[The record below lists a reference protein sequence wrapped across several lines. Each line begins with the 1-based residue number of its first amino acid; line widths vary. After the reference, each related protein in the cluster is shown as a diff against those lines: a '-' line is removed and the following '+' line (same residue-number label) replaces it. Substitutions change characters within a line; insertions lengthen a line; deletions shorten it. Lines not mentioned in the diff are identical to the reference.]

1 MKSDECYRKKIVDIG
16 FVDPVRVNA
25 QLLLDFPEETEDNLL
40 GYLESQNYKN
50 KILFPY
56 NFG

>member
-1 MKSDECYRKKIVDIG
+1 MKSDECDHKKIVDIG
-16 FVDPVRVNA
+16 FVDPVRVNDK
-25 QLLLDFPEETEDNLL
+25 LLREFSGETEANLL
-40 GYLESQNYKN
+40 GYLDRQHYKN